1 MTSRALLASAIAF
14 GLGALWA
21 CSSDDASS
29 PAAVP
34 SSNAPTNDAAPDQP
48 APDAATQAD
57 AATDSGAITGV
68 CADTFGN
75 SLTAGFGRIDG
86 VVYAVQ
92 KPSDKQCTMPNDD
105 HVIVQVLM
113 NGAVYRLVT
122 NVQST
127 SGDPKVRFTTLAHA
141 LPAPV
146 WTEGWHEGVTLDYPT
161 DLGAHNADFTP
172 YVMNDLV
179 GKIAAEVHVGAK
191 VSIYGESGDG
201 RPESAH
207 NIHRTSNGHDG
218 AIVVDP
224 TGSPEFLLF
233 HFDEQVF

>member
-1 MTSRALLASAIAF
+1 MTSKAFIACVI
-14 GLGALWA
+14 GLGFGALWA

-29 PAAVP
+29 PTTSNGDAA
-34 SSNAPTNDAAPDQP
+34 TNDAAPEQP
-48 APDAATQAD
+48 TTDAAPQAD
-57 AATDSGAITGV
+57 DAADSGVLTGV

-75 SLTAGFGRIDG
+75 ALTASFGRIDG

-92 KPSDKQCTMPNDD
+92 KPSDKQCAMPNDD
-105 HVIVQVLM
+105 HVIVHVLM

-141 LPAPV
+141 LPAPA
-146 WTEGWHEGVTLDYPT
+146 WAEGWHAGVTLDYPT

-172 YVMNDLV
+172 YAMNDLV
-179 GKIAAEVHVGAK
+179 DKIAAEVHVGDK
-191 VSIYGESGDG
+191 VSVYGESGDG